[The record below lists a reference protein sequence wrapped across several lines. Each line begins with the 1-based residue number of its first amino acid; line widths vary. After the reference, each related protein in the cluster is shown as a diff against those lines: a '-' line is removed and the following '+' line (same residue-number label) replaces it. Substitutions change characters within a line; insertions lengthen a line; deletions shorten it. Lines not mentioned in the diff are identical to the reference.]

1 MSHECSTSSISH
13 VNSMAGKEMV
23 QAQMEQWMAG
33 CKCSAHQ
40 SNLEWACELIE
51 IPQPVTDE
59 VSVTCAAVAAID
71 SSSSCGCVDL
81 FFH

>member
-13 VNSMAGKEMV
+13 VNSMAGKMV

-40 SNLEWACELIE
+40 SNLERAYELIE

-59 VSVTCAAVAAID
+59 ISVTCAAVAAID
-71 SSSSCGCVDL
+71 SLSRCGCVDP